1 MERSKHAKALSMNL
15 MISFDVREIA
25 RVKEIIQVHE
35 LSNKML
41 RDRIKAG
48 CRNGYEKQKLANQ
61 MRRNSIII
69 RGMQQYIVELRSE
82 MKEIQRRHP
91 LNQESKNDLQD

>member
-1 MERSKHAKALSMNL
+1 MERNKQSKALSMNL

-25 RVKEIIQVHE
+25 RVKEIIRVHE
-35 LSNKML
+35 LNNKML

-61 MRRNSIII
+61 MHRNTIII

-82 MKEIQRRHP
+82 MKEIQKRHP
-91 LNQESKNDLQD
+91 LNQKGKNDLQD